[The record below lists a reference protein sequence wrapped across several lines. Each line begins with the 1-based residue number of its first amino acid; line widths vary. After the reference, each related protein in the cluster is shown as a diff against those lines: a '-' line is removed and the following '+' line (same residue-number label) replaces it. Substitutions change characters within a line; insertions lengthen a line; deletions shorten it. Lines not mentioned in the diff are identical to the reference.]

1 MSPRQSATSQWD
13 WGFHTLRGGID
24 PGDLRFRTR
33 VVGAVDVWKDFS
45 SGDGNPSSPGC
56 AGSMYDPQPVSN
68 RPVGLGFPHRAGRFR
83 PGESPSSS
91 PGCRSCKGIEVF
103 LIRGWEP
110 IFPGVRWFHVRSRAN
125 QRSACGAEVS
135 TPCEAVSTRRI
146 SVYPVC

>member
-56 AGSMYDPQPVSN
+56 AGSMYDPQPINDRGRWGWGFHNV
-68 RPVGLGFPHRAGRFR
+68 RGGFDPGDHRFCPQVVGVVDVWRDL
-83 PGESPSSS
+83 
-91 PGCRSCKGIEVF
+91 
-103 LIRGWEP
+103 
-110 IFPGVRWFHVRSRAN
+110 
-125 QRSACGAEVS
+125 
-135 TPCEAVSTRRI
+135 
-146 SVYPVC
+146 